1 METKANNAFLKFI
14 GTAGARFVVM
24 KQLRASGGLW
34 MSVEKT
40 NLSIDPGPGALV
52 RCLSSKP
59 KLDPS
64 TLDAI
69 LLTHRHLDHSGDV
82 NVMIEAMTKGG
93 FKKRGVLFAPED
105 ALENDPV
112 VLRYLRGSLE
122 KIEILKE
129 NTTYQ
134 VGDISFSTAEKHHRP
149 GETYGFNFHLSP
161 CTISLITDT
170 RFFAELP
177 EIYNGEVLVIHVVRL
192 NPIGEDPIDHLS
204 IEDVKTIIK
213 KGKPRLAVLTHF
225 GMTMIKAKPWRVAQA
240 LEEETGVRV
249 IAATD
254 GMKLDLEEVRSWNA

>member
-69 LLTHRHLDHSGDV
+69 LLTHKHLDHSGDV
-82 NVMIEAMTKGG
+82 NVMIEAMTEGG

-112 VLRYLRGSLE
+112 VLRYLRDSLE

-129 NTTYQ
+129 NRTYQ
-134 VGDISFSTAEKHHRP
+134 VGDISFSTAEKHHHR
-149 GETYGFNFHLSP
+149 GETYGINFNLSP
-161 CTISLITDT
+161 CTVSLITDT

-177 EIYNGEVLVIHVVRL
+177 KIYNGEVLVIHVVRL
-192 NPIGEDPIDHLS
+192 NPTGDDPIDHLS

-213 KGKPRLAVLTHF
+213 KVKPRLTVLTHF
-225 GMTMIKAKPWRVAQA
+225 GMTMIRAKPWKVAA
-240 LEEETGVRV
+240 ELEKELRVRV
-249 IAATD
+249 IAASD
-254 GMKLDLEEVRSWNA
+254 GLKLDLKEVGSWKS